1 MHRVTSDPNFKESDA
16 QHKVK
21 EKLEW
26 IAQANVDAILITCT
40 NYVALLREKHLS
52 ITVPIIKIDEP
63 YFDAICHIQQPQ
75 KILFTNPATVE
86 GTMKRLHRHA
96 NRLQKPL
103 DVEAVMIS
111 DTFDLIMQGLKEEYD
126 QEIGKFLTHI
136 IQDEMTTISVAQLS
150 MVDAARQ
157 VESETS
163 TTIMNPLTPLVTSI
177 VRLMKA
183 EKKILHS
190 E

>member
-1 MHRVTSDPNFKESDA
+1 
-16 QHKVK
+16 
-21 EKLEW
+21 
-26 IAQANVDAILITCT
+26 
-40 NYVALLREKHLS
+40 
-52 ITVPIIKIDEP
+52 
-63 YFDAICHIQQPQ
+63 
-75 KILFTNPATVE
+75 
-86 GTMKRLHRHA
+86 
-96 NRLQKPL
+96 
-103 DVEAVMIS
+103 MIS
-111 DTFDLIMQGLKEEYD
+111 DTFDFIMQGLKEEYD